1 MSAVRGEGRFLGV
14 VRGADGWEYAERK
27 NATGVVVVL
36 AITPERRVLLVEQ
49 WRPPVGARV
58 VELPAGLAGDEAEQE
73 DEELAAAAAR
83 ELTEETGYAAERLER
98 VLTGPSSAGMSNE
111 LLTVFRATGVRR
123 VGAGGGVAGEAIH
136 VHEVAL
142 AEAEGWLA
150 ARIAAGSLVDP
161 KVYAALWFAR

>member
-1 MSAVRGEGRFLGV
+1 M
-14 VRGADGWEYAERK
+14 
-27 NATGVVVVL
+27 
-36 AITPERRVLLVEQ
+36 
-49 WRPPVGARV
+49 
-58 VELPAGLAGDEAEQE
+58 
-73 DEELAAAAAR
+73 
-83 ELTEETGYAAERLER
+83 
-98 VLTGPSSAGMSNE
+98 LTGPSSAGMSNE

-142 AEAEGWLA
+142 AEAEAWLA